1 MNRAAIAPAFPRPTL
16 RRSRRHPKGLR
27 MPPFFASAVALA
39 AACVLAPVALA
50 QDYPTM
56 KPGQWEMTST
66 TTKAGGGA
74 NPPAKTTMCTD
85 AAMQKELIAMGA
97 GMSKDMCTKNDFKRD
112 GAKIVTTSECKIGD
126 SKILSRAVMTLTGDT
141 GYKTEISATYEPPFM
156 GMKDSKSTIEG
167 KYTGPCRDGLVPG
180 DFIMPGGQKVNMKA
194 MLDRKAGMP
203 PPMPGTAPAAP
214 AAPAA
219 PKAPVPAK

>member
-1 MNRAAIAPAFPRPTL
+1 MSRAPIVCPLFRLAL
-16 RRSRRHPKGLR
+16 RRPRRHPKGVR
-27 MPPFFASAVALA
+27 MPSLVPSVVALV
-39 AACVLAPVALA
+39 AACALAPAAFA

-66 TTKAGGGA
+66 SSKAGGGA

-126 SKILSRAVMTLTGDT
+126 SKILSRAVMMLTGDT

-156 GMKDSKSTIEG
+156 GMKESKSTIEG

-203 PPMPGTAPAAP
+203 PPMPGSAP

-219 PKAPVPAK
+219 PKAPAPAK

>member
-1 MNRAAIAPAFPRPTL
+1 MRPST
-16 RRSRRHPKGLR
+16 RV
-27 MPPFFASAVALA
+27 ASAVALA
-39 AACVLAPVALA
+39 SCALAAAAVHA

-56 KPGQWEMTST
+56 KSGQWEMTST
-66 TTKAGGGA
+66 STKAGGGA
-74 NPPAKTTMCTD
+74 NAPAKTTMCTD

-112 GAKIVTTSECKIGD
+112 GSKIVTTSECKIGD
-126 SKILSRAVMTLTGDT
+126 SKIQSRAVMTLSGDT
-141 GYKTEISATYEPPFM
+141 GYKTEISATYDPPFM

-194 MLDRKAGMP
+194 MLDRKASMP
-203 PPMPGTAPAAP
+203 PPMPGSAP

-219 PKAPVPAK
+219 PKAPAPAK

>member
-1 MNRAAIAPAFPRPTL
+1 MSRAPVTVPCFRLAL
-16 RRSRRHPKGLR
+16 RRPRRHPKGLR
-27 MPPFFASAVALA
+27 MQSSFASAVALA
-39 AACVLAPVALA
+39 TACAIAPAALA

-66 TTKAGGGA
+66 STKAGGAA

-112 GAKIVTTSECKIGD
+112 GSKIVTTSECKIGD
-126 SKILSRAVMTLTGDT
+126 SKIVSRAVMTLTGDT
-141 GYKTEISATYEPPFM
+141 GYKTEISATYDPPFM

-167 KYTGPCRDGLVPG
+167 KYMGPCRDGLVPG

-203 PPMPGTAPAAP
+203 PPMQGN
-214 AAPAA
+214 APAA
-219 PKAPVPAK
+219 PKAPAPAK